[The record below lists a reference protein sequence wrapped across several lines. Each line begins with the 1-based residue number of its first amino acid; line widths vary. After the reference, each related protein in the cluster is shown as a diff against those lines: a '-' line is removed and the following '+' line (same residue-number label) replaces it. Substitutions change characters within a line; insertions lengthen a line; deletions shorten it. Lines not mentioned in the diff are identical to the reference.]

1 MTREME
7 NPPNAPFPGRK
18 RRVRASGGSEKGKA
32 IPFYGR
38 RKGKKLRSFQSNLME
53 ELLPLVRLDLS
64 GPLDL
69 KAAFGASHRD
79 IWLEIG
85 FGGGEHLIQEAVRF
99 PQTGFIGCEPFVN
112 GLAKALAGMAGA
124 DLCNVRVHG
133 GEAQAVIAALPPES
147 LSGVYLLYP
156 DPWPKRRHR
165 KRRFVSDETLNA
177 LARVMRKGAEL
188 RFATDIDDYAGWTL
202 ARILRNP
209 HFEWRAQGAD
219 DWRKPWD
226 GWSST
231 RYEEKARREGR
242 VSAYMT
248 FVKV

>member
-1 MTREME
+1 MTSETE
-7 NPPNAPFPGRK
+7 NTKNAPPPTRK

-32 IPFYGR
+32 IPFFGR

-69 KAAFGASHRD
+69 KAAFGADYREV
-79 IWLEIG
+79 WLEIG
-85 FGGGEHLIQEAVRF
+85 FGGGEHLIDEAARF

-112 GLAKALAGMAGA
+112 GLAKALAGIAGG
-124 DLCNVRVHG
+124 DVGNVRVHG

-147 LSGVYLLYP
+147 LAGVYLLYP

-165 KRRFVSDETLNA
+165 KRRFVSDETLDA

-202 ARILRNP
+202 ARILRNS
-209 HFEWRAQGAD
+209 HFEWRAECAN

-231 RYEEKARREGR
+231 RYEEKAKREGR

-248 FVKV
+248 FVRV